1 MKKELLFRAII
12 EVLGRPKEHV
22 EKTIKDYLE
31 RLKQDKNY
39 QIVSEEVAEVK
50 KQEKEEMWVI
60 FAELEVRTEK
70 VDNIIGFCFEYMPSM
85 IELIEPSELT
95 LRDVTLS
102 NFLNDLQA
110 RLHHVGI
117 VAKQLKSENDFLKK
131 NLAVLV
137 KNYVTVLLNGG
148 RKMTSEQLSKL
159 TGLAKDKLEDFLD
172 QLIDKEE
179 IDLKED
185 LYLLK
190 KK

>member
-22 EKTIKDYLE
+22 EKTIKEYLDK
-31 RLKQDKNY
+31 LKQDKNY
-39 QIVSEEVAEVK
+39 QIISQEIAESK

-60 FAELEVRTEK
+60 FAELEVRTAS

-85 IELIEPSELT
+85 VELIEPSKLT
-95 LRDVTLS
+95 LKDVTIS

-110 RLHHVGI
+110 RLHQVGI
-117 VAKQLKSENDFLKK
+117 MAKQLKSENDFLKK

-148 RKMTSEQLSKL
+148 KKMTSEQLSKL
-159 TGLAKDKLEDFLD
+159 TGLSKDKLEDFLD
-172 QLIDKEE
+172 QLIDKGE

-185 LYLLK
+185 LYSLK

>member
-22 EKTIKDYLE
+22 EKTIKEYLE

-39 QIVSEEVAEVK
+39 QIVSEDIAEIK

-85 IELIEPSELT
+85 VELIEPSEIELKDT
-95 LRDVTLS
+95 TVS

-131 NLAVLV
+131 SLAVLV
-137 KNYVTVLLNGG
+137 KNYVTILLNGG
-148 RKMTSEQLSKL
+148 KRMTSEQLSRL

-172 QLIDKEE
+172 QLIDKGE

-185 LYLLK
+185 LYSLK

>member
-1 MKKELLFRAII
+1 MFRAII

-85 IELIEPSELT
+85 VELIEPSELT

>member
-131 NLAVLV
+131 SLAVLV
-137 KNYVTVLLNGG
+137 KNYVTILLNGG
-148 RKMTSEQLSKL
+148 KRMTSEQLSRL

-172 QLIDKEE
+172 QLIDKGE

-185 LYLLK
+185 LYSLK